1 MQVVPRGVVPDVI
14 ADAAAAAA
22 AATSD
27 PMCCNTVAYVLDVKV
42 MRRVLV
48 SRAFAVLEEVHP
60 VAVRRLLPQ
69 TSWQCSQLIQPI
81 PIRIGLRL
89 RCPQQPK
96 QHVVHG

>member
-22 AATSD
+22 ATSD
-27 PMCCNTVAYVLDVKV
+27 RMCCNTVAYVLDVKV

-69 TSWQCSQLIQPI
+69 TS
-81 PIRIGLRL
+81 
-89 RCPQQPK
+89 
-96 QHVVHG
+96 